1 MAATLREYISVKPPS
16 GNSAQ
21 VKAMRP
27 LLVSQN
33 RLGGAVTYFG
43 QQIKDLSEI
52 MSVHADV
59 SSALVTEE
67 KTLLDEEHEHRK
79 ELIKPLTPISPL
91 VDQGRKNDK
100 AAEDAQEDDDEDEDS
115 KDVGEQIAEKE
126 EKKLTWW
133 QRLLKGFAP
142 IVNFIS
148 NAFTAFVAYKAFD
161 WLSDP
166 NNQKNAKTVL
176 KGLGAIVG
184 AAAKIAGFGVF
195 QVMEGVTKV
204 FGTNPDSKG
213 IGKVFDKLFGVL
225 QIFGGLGSLWA
236 ASRLLMPWKL
246 VGDYKKMKKL
256 GDTLGKI
263 KKFFQRKPNVP
274 KVTQGKGGKVKG
286 KPKAKITGSKVGIV
300 DRAKQFG
307 KKKLSQVKN
316 LKNNVV
322 TKVKG
327 IPKTISKIKGNVTNM
342 GKNIGNF
349 GKNVFAK
356 GKNFLGKA
364 KSFGMDAIAKGKNIY
379 KGASEWA
386 SKNVGR
392 MKNLAKKAGQGVFDW
407 GKKQGAKIAKLKDM
421 VKNPQQM
428 FKPVMERIKST
439 IKPIIE
445 KNPNIKKVLNLKNAK
460 TGLKNAKNFA
470 LKNVKIAMK
479 SKEMANLAKF
489 LKEAKG
495 RVKIG
500 GIDKVVAAVLGLIDY
515 GMGESPINAIV
526 SATSGLLGYAAGTA
540 IGAPFGGFPG
550 IITGAAGGMAGEW
563 VGSQLLRGMGKMP
576 VFKKYTE
583 IEDPLANALGLSP
596 RPILRDPDV
605 EKKKKKREAFL
616 ANPHVQ
622 EMMARKDKKFD
633 DPLGLDKKS
642 IYLTHL
648 KPEAPGPY
656 STNELKIMAANGDEA
671 AIEYINM
678 KNKIADS
685 TPGHVEYTKTSTLTN
700 NKGEKIVSTESYD
713 SREMAAGGLVTPNQ
727 DTSKKIKGKPTV
739 WNNLYT
745 EMVNNIKNKEST
757 KVQPMTS
764 MVKPMVDPKVTPK
777 QLATSPTSAINNK
790 VSTLTNSSEEK
801 VQRSKEST
809 TNTRIMV
816 MRQQIIRSVQAP
828 PPKVINASKS
838 PSPLIT

>member
-1 MAATLREYISVKPPS
+1 
-16 GNSAQ
+16 
-21 VKAMRP
+21 
-27 LLVSQN
+27 
-33 RLGGAVTYFG
+33 
-43 QQIKDLSEI
+43 
-52 MSVHADV
+52 MSVHADI

-67 KTLLDEEHEHRK
+67 DTLLEDEHEHRK
-79 ELIKPLTPISPL
+79 NLIKPLTPISPL
-91 VDQGRKNDK
+91 VEQGRKNDEE
-100 AAEDAQEDDDEDEDS
+100 AEDAQEDDEEDDDAE
-115 KDVGEQIAEKE
+115 DVGEKIAEKE

-166 NNQKNAKTVL
+166 NNQKNAKIVL

-184 AAAKIAGFGVF
+184 AAAKIASFGVF

-256 GDTLGKI
+256 GDTLNKI
-263 KKFFQRKPNVP
+263 KKFFQRKPKVP
-274 KVTQGKGGKVKG
+274 KVTTGKGGKVKG

-316 LKNNVV
+316 LKNTVV
-322 TKVKG
+322 SKVKG
-327 IPKTISKIKGNVTNM
+327 IPKTISKITGNMKNM

-349 GKNVFAK
+349 GKNVFTRGRDLIGK
-356 GKNFLGKA
+356 GKNFV
-364 KSFGMDAIAKGKNIY
+364 KSAVDKGKDIY
-379 KGASEWA
+379 KGATEWA
-386 SKNVGR
+386 AKNAKR
-392 MKNLAKKAGQGVFDW
+392 AKNLATKVKGGVFDW
-407 GKKQGAKIAKLKDM
+407 GKKIGAKMNQLKEM
-421 VKNPQQM
+421 VKNPKAM

-470 LKNVKIAMK
+470 LKNVKLAMK

-515 GMGESPINAIV
+515 GMGESPINALV

-550 IITGAAGGMAGEW
+550 IITGAAGGMAGEFI
-563 VGSQLLRGMGKMP
+563 GGQLLRGLAKFP

-583 IEDPLANALGLSP
+583 IEDPLANALGLKP

-605 EKKKKKREAFL
+605 EREKKRKEDYEN
-616 ANPHVQ
+616 NPHVQ
-622 EMMARKDKKFD
+622 EMRAREAEKEVSIRDQKVISLPSDPDK
-633 DPLGLDKKS
+633 L
-642 IYLTHL
+642 
-648 KPEAPGPY
+648 Y
-656 STNELKIMAANGDEA
+656 SFREIEIMAANGNEEA
-671 AIEYINM
+671 IQFAKDQN
-678 KNKIADS
+678 KNADA
-685 TPGHVEYTKTSTLTN
+685 TPGYVTESRKTTLINPDGSTITSTQ
-700 NKGEKIVSTESYD
+700 SYD
-713 SREMAAGGLVTPNQ
+713 SRGLAAGGLVTPNQ

-764 MVKPMVDPKVTPK
+764 MVKPMEDPKVTPK
-777 QLATSPTSAINNK
+777 QVQSSPTSAINNK
-790 VSTLTNSSEEK
+790 VDTLTGSSEAK
-801 VQRSKEST
+801 VQRSKQST
-809 TNTRIMV
+809 TTTRIMV
-816 MRQQIIRSVQAP
+816 MRQNITRSVQAP
-828 PPKVINASKS
+828 APKVIDVTKS
-838 PSPLIT
+838 PSPLLT

>member
-1 MAATLREYISVKPPS
+1 
-16 GNSAQ
+16 
-21 VKAMRP
+21 
-27 LLVSQN
+27 
-33 RLGGAVTYFG
+33 
-43 QQIKDLSEI
+43 
-52 MSVHADV
+52 MSVHADI

-67 KTLLDEEHEHRK
+67 DTLLEDEHEHRK
-79 ELIKPLTPISPL
+79 NLIKPLTPISPL
-91 VDQGRKNDK
+91 VEQGRKNDEE
-100 AAEDAQEDDDEDEDS
+100 AEDAQEDDEEDDDAE
-115 KDVGEQIAEKE
+115 DVGEKIAEKE

-166 NNQKNAKTVL
+166 NNQKNAKIVL

-184 AAAKIAGFGVF
+184 AAAKIASFGVF

-256 GDTLGKI
+256 GDTLNKI
-263 KKFFQRKPNVP
+263 KKFFQRKPKVP
-274 KVTQGKGGKVKG
+274 KVTTGKGGKVKG

-316 LKNNVV
+316 LKNTVV
-322 TKVKG
+322 SKVKG
-327 IPKTISKIKGNVTNM
+327 IPKTISKITGNMKNM

-349 GKNVFAK
+349 GKNVFTRGRDLIGK
-356 GKNFLGKA
+356 GKNFV
-364 KSFGMDAIAKGKNIY
+364 KSAVDKGKDIY
-379 KGASEWA
+379 KGATEWA
-386 SKNVGR
+386 AKNAKR
-392 MKNLAKKAGQGVFDW
+392 AKNLATKVKGGVFDW
-407 GKKQGAKIAKLKDM
+407 GKKIGAKMNQLKEM
-421 VKNPQQM
+421 VKNPKAM

-470 LKNVKIAMK
+470 LKNVKLAMK

-515 GMGESPINAIV
+515 GMGESPINALV

-550 IITGAAGGMAGEW
+550 IITGAAGGMAGEFI
-563 VGSQLLRGMGKMP
+563 GGQLLRGLAKFP

-583 IEDPLANALGLSP
+583 IEDPLANALGLKP

-605 EKKKKKREAFL
+605 EREKKRKEDYEN
-616 ANPHVQ
+616 NPHVQ
-622 EMMARKDKKFD
+622 EMRAREAEKEVSIRDQKVISLPSDPDK
-633 DPLGLDKKS
+633 L
-642 IYLTHL
+642 
-648 KPEAPGPY
+648 Y
-656 STNELKIMAANGDEA
+656 SFREIEIMAANGNEEA
-671 AIEYINM
+671 IQFAKDQN
-678 KNKIADS
+678 KNADA
-685 TPGHVEYTKTSTLTN
+685 TPGYVTESRKTTLINPDGSTITSTQ
-700 NKGEKIVSTESYD
+700 SYD
-713 SREMAAGGLVTPNQ
+713 SRGLAAGGLVTPNQ

-745 EMVNNIKNKEST
+745 EMTNNIKNKEST

-764 MVKPMVDPKVTPK
+764 MVKPKVDPKVTPK
-777 QLATSPTSAINNK
+777 QVQSSPTSAINNK
-790 VSTLTNSSEEK
+790 VDTLTGSSEAK
-801 VQRSKEST
+801 VQRSKQST
-809 TNTRIMV
+809 TTTRIMV
-816 MRQQIIRSVQAP
+816 MRQNITRSVQAP
-828 PPKVINASKS
+828 APKVIDITKS
-838 PSPLIT
+838 PSPLLT

>member
-1 MAATLREYISVKPPS
+1 
-16 GNSAQ
+16 
-21 VKAMRP
+21 
-27 LLVSQN
+27 
-33 RLGGAVTYFG
+33 
-43 QQIKDLSEI
+43 
-52 MSVHADV
+52 MSVHADI

-67 KTLLDEEHEHRK
+67 DTLLEDEHEHRK
-79 ELIKPLTPISPL
+79 NLIKPLTPISPL
-91 VDQGRKNDK
+91 VEQGRKNDEE
-100 AAEDAQEDDDEDEDS
+100 AEDAQEDDEEDDDAE
-115 KDVGEQIAEKE
+115 DVGEKIAEKE

-166 NNQKNAKTVL
+166 NNQKNAKIVL

-184 AAAKIAGFGVF
+184 AAAKIASFGVF

-256 GDTLGKI
+256 GDTLNKI
-263 KKFFQRKPNVP
+263 KKFFQRKPKVP
-274 KVTQGKGGKVKG
+274 KVTTGKGGKVKG

-316 LKNNVV
+316 LKNTVV
-322 TKVKG
+322 SKVKG
-327 IPKTISKIKGNVTNM
+327 IPKTISKITGNMKNM

-349 GKNVFAK
+349 GKNVFTRGRDLIGK
-356 GKNFLGKA
+356 GKNFV
-364 KSFGMDAIAKGKNIY
+364 KSAVDKGKDIY
-379 KGASEWA
+379 KGATEWA
-386 SKNVGR
+386 AKNAKR
-392 MKNLAKKAGQGVFDW
+392 AKNLATKVKGGVFDW
-407 GKKQGAKIAKLKDM
+407 GKKIGSKMNQLKEM
-421 VKNPQQM
+421 VKNPKAM

-470 LKNVKIAMK
+470 LKNVKLAMK

-515 GMGESPINAIV
+515 GMGESPINALV

-550 IITGAAGGMAGEW
+550 IITGAAGGMAGEFI
-563 VGSQLLRGMGKMP
+563 GGQLLRGLAKFP

-583 IEDPLANALGLSP
+583 IEDPLANALGLKP

-605 EKKKKKREAFL
+605 EREKKRKEDYEN
-616 ANPHVQ
+616 NPHVQ
-622 EMMARKDKKFD
+622 EMRAREAEKEVSIRDQKVISLPSDPDK
-633 DPLGLDKKS
+633 L
-642 IYLTHL
+642 
-648 KPEAPGPY
+648 Y
-656 STNELKIMAANGDEA
+656 SFREIEIMAANGNEEA
-671 AIEYINM
+671 IQFAKDQN
-678 KNKIADS
+678 KNADA
-685 TPGHVEYTKTSTLTN
+685 TPGYVTESRKTTLINPDGSTITSTQ
-700 NKGEKIVSTESYD
+700 SYD
-713 SREMAAGGLVTPNQ
+713 SRGLAAGGLVTPNQ

-764 MVKPMVDPKVTPK
+764 MVKPMEDPKVTPK
-777 QLATSPTSAINNK
+777 QVQSSPTSAINNK
-790 VSTLTNSSEEK
+790 VNTLTSSSEEK
-801 VQRSKEST
+801 VQRSKQST
-809 TNTRIMV
+809 KQQRIMV

-828 PPKVINASKS
+828 PPRVISGSKS
-838 PSPLIT
+838 PSPLLT

>member
-16 GNSAQ
+16 GNSPQ

-43 QQIKDLSEI
+43 KQIKDLSEI
-52 MSVHADV
+52 MSVHADI

-67 KTLLDEEHEHRK
+67 DTLLEDEHEHRK
-79 ELIKPLTPISPL
+79 NLIKPLTPISPL
-91 VDQGRKNDK
+91 VEQGRKNDEE
-100 AAEDAQEDDDEDEDS
+100 AEDAQEDDEEDDDAE
-115 KDVGEQIAEKE
+115 DVGEKIAEKE

-166 NNQKNAKTVL
+166 NNQKNAKIVL

-184 AAAKIAGFGVF
+184 AAAKIASFGVF

-256 GDTLGKI
+256 GDTLNKI

-274 KVTQGKGGKVKG
+274 KVTTGKGGKVKG

-316 LKNNVV
+316 LKNTVV
-322 TKVKG
+322 SKVKG
-327 IPKTISKIKGNVTNM
+327 IPKTISKITGNMKNM

-349 GKNVFAK
+349 GKNVFTRGRDLIGK
-356 GKNFLGKA
+356 GKNFV
-364 KSFGMDAIAKGKNIY
+364 KSAVDKGKDIY
-379 KGASEWA
+379 KGATEWA
-386 SKNVGR
+386 AKNAKR
-392 MKNLAKKAGQGVFDW
+392 AKNLATKVKGGVFDW
-407 GKKQGAKIAKLKDM
+407 GKKIGAKMNQLKEM
-421 VKNPQQM
+421 VKNPKAM

-470 LKNVKIAMK
+470 LKNVKLAMK

-515 GMGESPINAIV
+515 GMGESPINALV

-550 IITGAAGGMAGEW
+550 IITGAAGGMAGEFI
-563 VGSQLLRGMGKMP
+563 GGQLLRGLAKFP

-583 IEDPLANALGLSP
+583 IEDPLANALGLKP

-605 EKKKKKREAFL
+605 EREKKRKEDYEN
-616 ANPHVQ
+616 NPYVQ
-622 EMMARKDKKFD
+622 DKRARDAEREVSFRDQKVVSLPNDE
-633 DPLGLDKKS
+633 G
-642 IYLTHL
+642 
-648 KPEAPGPY
+648 GPY
-656 STNELKIMAANGDEA
+656 SLNEIEIMAANGHA
-671 AIEYINM
+671 GAIAFA
-678 KNKIADS
+678 KKRDAKIYCELAGFGMNSDAHHM
-685 TPGHVEYTKTSTLTN
+685 TQP
-700 NKGEKIVSTESYD
+700 
-713 SREMAAGGLVTPNQ
+713 AAGGIGASKCMQQALSEAKLNKDDIDYINAHGTSTPAG
-727 DTSKKIKGKPTV
+727 DKAETDA
-739 WNNLYT
+739 
-745 EMVNNIKNKEST
+745 IKNALGLEIAKKTPISST
-757 KVQPMTS
+757 KS
-764 MVKPMVDPKVTPK
+764 MIGHLLGAAGGVEAVFSILSIRDNIIPPTINLNEKDPECDLDYVP
-777 QLATSPTSAINNK
+777 NNARETK
-790 VSTLTNSSEEK
+790 IDVSMSNSFGFGGTNGTLIFK
-801 VQRSKEST
+801 R
-809 TNTRIMV
+809 M
-816 MRQQIIRSVQAP
+816 
-828 PPKVINASKS
+828 
-838 PSPLIT
+838 

>member
-100 AAEDAQEDDDEDEDS
+100 AAEDAQEDDEEDEDS
-115 KDVGEQIAEKE
+115 KDVGEKIAEKE

-166 NNQKNAKTVL
+166 NNQKNAQTVL

-246 VGDYKKMKKL
+246 IGDYKKMKKL

-263 KKFFQRKPNVP
+263 KKFFQRKPKVP
-274 KVTQGKGGKVKG
+274 KVTTGKGGKVKG

-364 KSFGMDAIAKGKNIY
+364 KSFGMDAIEKGKNIY

-392 MKNLAKKAGQGVFDW
+392 MKNLAKKAGKGVFDF
-407 GKKQGAKIAKLKDM
+407 GKNLGSKIKGLKDM

-428 FKPVMERIKST
+428 FKPVMERIKGA

-445 KNPNIKKVLNLKNAK
+445 KNPNIKKVLSLKNAK
-460 TGLKNAKNFA
+460 TGLKNAKDFA
-470 LKNVKIAMK
+470 IKNVKVAMK
-479 SKEMANLAKF
+479 SKEMANLSKF

-500 GIDKVVAAVLGLIDY
+500 GIDKVIAAVMGLIDY

-526 SATSGLLGYAAGTA
+526 SATSGLLGYAAGFA
-540 IGAPFGGFPG
+540 IGSPFGGFPG
-550 IITGAAGGMAGEW
+550 FVTGAAGGMAGEFI
-563 VGSQLLRGMGKMP
+563 GGQLLRGLAKFP

-605 EKKKKKREAFL
+605 ERKKENDEKINKLLEENDPEFVLPSDEKTISLLDFGG
-616 ANPHVQ
+616 V
-622 EMMARKDKKFD
+622 D
-633 DPLGLDKKS
+633 DQK
-642 IYLTHL
+642 
-648 KPEAPGPY
+648 Y
-656 STNELKIMAANGDEA
+656 SLNQLYVMENNGDEA
-671 AIEYINM
+671 AIKYLEARRNM
-678 KNKIADS
+678 HKVMNERMGSKDKGHYKVKIS
-685 TPGHVEYTKTSTLTN
+685 KTYKDKDGKVIHKETQSEGYS
-700 NKGEKIVSTESYD
+700 K
-713 SREMAAGGLVTPNQ
+713 GGLVSPNQ

-745 EMVNNIKNKEST
+745 EMTNNIKNKQST
-757 KVQPMTS
+757 KTQPMTS
-764 MVKPMVDPKVTPK
+764 MVKPMVDPKVKPK

-801 VQRSKEST
+801 VQRSKQST
-809 TNTRIMV
+809 TTTRLMV
-816 MRQQIIRSVQAP
+816 MRQHIIRSVQAP
-828 PPKVINASKS
+828 APKVIDVTKS

>member
-16 GNSAQ
+16 GNSPQ

-43 QQIKDLSEI
+43 KQIKDLSEI
-52 MSVHADV
+52 MSVHADI

-67 KTLLDEEHEHRK
+67 DTLLEDEHEHRK
-79 ELIKPLTPISPL
+79 NLIKPLTPISPL
-91 VDQGRKNDK
+91 VEQGRKNDEE
-100 AAEDAQEDDDEDEDS
+100 AEDAQEDDEEDDDAE
-115 KDVGEQIAEKE
+115 DVGEKIAEKE

-166 NNQKNAKTVL
+166 NNQKNAKIVL

-184 AAAKIAGFGVF
+184 AAAKIASFGVF

-256 GDTLGKI
+256 GDTLNKI
-263 KKFFQRKPNVP
+263 KKFFQRKPKVP
-274 KVTQGKGGKVKG
+274 KVTTGKGGKVKG

-316 LKNNVV
+316 LKNTVV
-322 TKVKG
+322 SKVKG
-327 IPKTISKIKGNVTNM
+327 IPKTISKITGNMKNM

-349 GKNVFAK
+349 GKNVFTRGRDLIGK
-356 GKNFLGKA
+356 GKNFV
-364 KSFGMDAIAKGKNIY
+364 KSAVDKGKDIY
-379 KGASEWA
+379 KGATEWA
-386 SKNVGR
+386 AKNAKR
-392 MKNLAKKAGQGVFDW
+392 AKNLATKVKGGVFDW
-407 GKKQGAKIAKLKDM
+407 GKKIGSKMNQLKEM
-421 VKNPQQM
+421 VKNPKAM

-470 LKNVKIAMK
+470 LKNVKLAMK

-515 GMGESPINAIV
+515 GMGESPINALV

-550 IITGAAGGMAGEW
+550 IITGAAGGMAGEFI
-563 VGSQLLRGMGKMP
+563 GGQLLRGLAKFP

-583 IEDPLANALGLSP
+583 IEDPLANALGLKP

-605 EKKKKKREAFL
+605 EREKKRKEDYEN
-616 ANPHVQ
+616 NPHVQ
-622 EMMARKDKKFD
+622 EMRAREAEKEVSIRDQKVISLPSDPDK
-633 DPLGLDKKS
+633 L
-642 IYLTHL
+642 
-648 KPEAPGPY
+648 Y
-656 STNELKIMAANGDEA
+656 SFREIEIMAANGNEEA
-671 AIEYINM
+671 IQFAKDQN
-678 KNKIADS
+678 KNADA
-685 TPGHVEYTKTSTLTN
+685 TPGYVTESRKTTLINPDGSTITSTQ
-700 NKGEKIVSTESYD
+700 SYD
-713 SREMAAGGLVTPNQ
+713 SRGLAAGGLVTPNQ

-764 MVKPMVDPKVTPK
+764 MVKPKVDPKVTPK
-777 QLATSPTSAINNK
+777 QVQSSPTSAINNK
-790 VSTLTNSSEEK
+790 VDTLTGSSEAK
-801 VQRSKEST
+801 VQRSKQST
-809 TNTRIMV
+809 TTTRIMV
-816 MRQQIIRSVQAP
+816 MRQNITRSVQAP
-828 PPKVINASKS
+828 APKVIDVTKS
-838 PSPLIT
+838 PSPLLT